1 MISFSGL
8 SSSDSS
14 NFFHQTCYFY
24 NQEENF
30 LRTNSQRQMHLDVH
44 WSTVYNGQDM
54 EAIKRCIDWWMDK
67 QDMAHYT
74 MHYDSVIG
82 KKNWTNTFPSKMDEP
97 GDDHTKQMESENDTQ
112 PIKTQTESQ
121 A

>member
-1 MISFSGL
+1 
-8 SSSDSS
+8 
-14 NFFHQTCYFY
+14 
-24 NQEENF
+24 
-30 LRTNSQRQMHLDVH
+30 
-44 WSTVYNGQDM
+44 
-54 EAIKRCIDWWMDK
+54 
-67 QDMAHYT
+67 